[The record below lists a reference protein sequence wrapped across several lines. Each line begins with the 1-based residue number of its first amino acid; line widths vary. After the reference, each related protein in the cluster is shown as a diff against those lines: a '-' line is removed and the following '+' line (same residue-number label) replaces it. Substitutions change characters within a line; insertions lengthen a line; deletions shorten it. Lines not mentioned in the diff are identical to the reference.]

1 LQIKTDL
8 IEVSSM
14 DSAQSREASKILAN
28 VVLEGMQDK
37 KGINIKLLDLRHVSN
52 SVVDYFVIC
61 SGNTDTQVKALMDSV
76 EEEVENKIGES
87 PWMREGITNRE
98 WIILDYVDVVAH
110 IFKKN
115 KREYYGIEELW
126 GDAKITSY
134 PS

>member
-1 LQIKTDL
+1 LQIKTD
-8 IEVSSM
+8 I
-14 DSAQSREASKILAN
+14 REISNMSNSHNNGASEILAN
-28 VVLEGMQDK
+28 TVLEGMQDK

-61 SGNTDTQVKALMDSV
+61 SGNTDTQVKALMESV
-76 EEEVENKIGES
+76 EEEVEKKLGES
-87 PWMREGITNRE
+87 PWMREGITNCE

-115 KREYYGIEELW
+115 KRDYYGIEELW

-134 PS
+134 